1 MSLPGRR
8 PHVTQRRH
16 SADCSRCPVLTR
28 SRIARPEALRPV
40 GPSSISRNRRT
51 SSTIASADTTEVFMS
66 VETTEPITYVDSKN
80 AASFDFAPGSR
91 WKILFEDPQ
100 TGQRAMLVEWEP
112 GYRMGGVD
120 HHEADEIV
128 FVLSGTFVQDGKAS
142 GPGTYI
148 HHRAGSSHQASTPDG
163 CTFFEIVTGHGV
175 RSGVPSPEQLAR
187 FRNLLTCQS

>member
-1 MSLPGRR
+1 M
-8 PHVTQRRH
+8 
-16 SADCSRCPVLTR
+16 
-28 SRIARPEALRPV
+28 
-40 GPSSISRNRRT
+40 
-51 SSTIASADTTEVFMS
+51 TEVFMS
-66 VETTEPITYVDSKN
+66 VQTTELITYVDSKN
-80 AASFDFAPGSR
+80 ADSFEFAPCSR

-128 FVLSGTFVQDGKAS
+128 FVLSGTFVQDARAS

-163 CTFFEIVTGHGV
+163 CTFFEVVTGHGE
-175 RSGVPSPEQLAR
+175 RSGEPTPEQLAQ
-187 FRNLLTCQS
+187 FRSLLTCQS